1 MSTPINWLD
10 AVIILALIA
19 GMFVGFWQGIVRQGV
34 TLGAFYVASVL
45 STRLY
50 PNVSTLILALSH
62 NMVSSVADVVAFFIL
77 LFVIGL
83 VAVFLT
89 MDILRKVTERP
100 PGPASHVGGGVC
112 GLIFTTIFILLTLIA
127 LNFATLS
134 PWPASSEP
142 VRLLLVEAHQSSNLI
157 PVFRQLNPVVMQS
170 IRFWGGNLPPMFSA
184 DFGV

>member
-1 MSTPINWLD
+1 MNTPINWLD

-19 GMFVGFWQGIVRQGV
+19 GMFVGFWQGVVRQAV
-34 TLGAFYVASVL
+34 TLGALYAASVL

-50 PNVSTLILALSH
+50 PNLSTLITALSH
-62 NMVSSVADVVAFFIL
+62 DMVPIVADVVSFFVL

-89 MDILRKVTERP
+89 IDTLRKVTERP
-100 PGPASHVGGGVC
+100 VGAASHVAGGVC
-112 GLIFTTIFILLTLIA
+112 GLIGTAVFITLTLVAIH
-127 LNFATLS
+127 FATLS

-142 VRLLLVEAHQSSNLI
+142 ARQLLIDARTSSNLVT
-157 PVFRQLNPVVMQS
+157 VFGQLYPIVMQS
-170 IRFWGGNLPPMFSA
+170 IRFWGGNLPPMFAS

>member
-1 MSTPINWLD
+1 M
-10 AVIILALIA
+10 IILALIA
-19 GMFVGFWQGIVRQGV
+19 GMFVGFWQGLVRQAV
-34 TLGAFYVASVL
+34 TLGAFYIASVL

-62 NMVSSVADVVAFFIL
+62 NMVPTVADVVAFFIL

-89 MDILRKVTERP
+89 MDTLRKVTERP
-100 PGPASHVGGGVC
+100 PGAAGRVGGGVC
-112 GLIFTTIFILLTLIA
+112 GLIFTAVFISITLVA
-127 LNFATLS
+127 LNFATLN

-142 VRLLLVEAHQSSNLI
+142 VRQLLVEAHQSSNLV

-170 IRFWGGNLPPMFSA
+170 IRFWGGSLPPMFAS

>member
-1 MSTPINWLD
+1 MSSPINWLD

-19 GMFVGFWQGIVRQGV
+19 GMFVGFWQGIVRQAV
-34 TLGAFYVASVL
+34 TLGAFYAASVL

-50 PNVSTLILALSH
+50 PNVSTLIIALSNH
-62 NMVSSVADVVAFFIL
+62 MVSSVADVVAFFIL

-89 MDILRKVTERP
+89 MDTLSKVTKRP
-100 PGPASHVGGGVC
+100 PGAASRVGGGIC
-112 GLIFTTIFILLTLIA
+112 GLIGTAIFILLTLVAI
-127 LNFATLS
+127 NFATLS

-142 VRLLLVEAHQSSNLI
+142 LRLLLVEAHQSSNLV

-170 IRFWGGNLPPMFSA
+170 IRFWGGNLPPMFAS